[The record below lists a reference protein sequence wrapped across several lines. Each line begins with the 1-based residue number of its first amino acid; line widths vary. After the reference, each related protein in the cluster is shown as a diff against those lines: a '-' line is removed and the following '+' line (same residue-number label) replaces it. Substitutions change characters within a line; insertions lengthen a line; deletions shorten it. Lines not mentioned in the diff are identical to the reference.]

1 MSQTFTFINK
11 SGKLYGQTQ
20 VYAGAVFGF
29 DLAAEYAPVFTLDV
43 DRKGVLIKDI
53 FYGGASMIG
62 LLRGSEQSRV
72 DFSGLNIK
80 SKGERLS
87 FGYTWLFTYP
97 KSTRHTWKLDRKSRD
112 LLYLE
117 DSSSSKISGSFKR
130 TLDDEKVEG
139 RLTLNITPDLPM
151 LMLLMLTLKLS
162 LVRVQASDSKV
173 PYAITEPGAV
183 EAETERLEAVRAA
196 AAATT
201 AEGND
206 GEDRGE
212 YVLERKS
219 EASSSSQPLPQSSH
233 SSQGSAAN
241 KGWFQRKFL
250 SRSQS
255 KIEGDSV
262 AGQQQSE

>member
-72 DFSGLNIK
+72 DFSGLNVK

-117 DSSSSKISGSFKR
+117 DSSSSKISGSFRR

-162 LVRVQASDSKV
+162 LVRVQASDAKV

-183 EAETERLEAVRAA
+183 EAETERLEAVKA
-196 AAATT
+196 AAAT
-201 AEGND
+201 AANE
-206 GEDRGE
+206 GEDKGE

-219 EASSSSQPLPQSSH
+219 EASSSSQPLAQSSH
-233 SSQGSAAN
+233 SSHDSAAS

-255 KIEGDSV
+255 KIEADDSI
-262 AGQQQSE
+262 AGQQ